1 MVILLSILCLLSVV
15 LPVLIY
21 VGLFGCSSKI
31 ADKNFNSFKEFV
43 AKIPDNERYFRMPKL
58 MSIIFDYLFA
68 DPLFTEDKAIFL
80 EASGKSKWYYVYES
94 VMRDFFKSCS
104 ESKEKEIKWTS
115 KKFNPELYYQ
125 KLIEYCN
132 EHDSEF
138 GDYEENNNTTI

>member
-1 MVILLSILCLLSVV
+1 
-15 LPVLIY
+15 
-21 VGLFGCSSKI
+21 
-31 ADKNFNSFKEFV
+31 
-43 AKIPDNERYFRMPKL
+43 